1 MKLLTRHPKLRPF
14 VNSIT
19 SIKEPIA
26 LRDLAKLFA
35 APAFIT
41 EPTVVVAG
49 VTDADLVVYERSSGF
64 ILVIQ
69 HKWLTAPESVRE
81 SSSNDERLK
90 EGVNQAMKSRD
101 AFRNDHSLLRNALH
115 LSSSEIIFQIEG
127 AVVSREAEQ
136 TGFLETPAVPI
147 VLESAFVN
155 LWNQSKS
162 LAELWTNLN
171 TRPDHTKAAANFDDT
186 FAKFKLAGYCFIV
199 PVLMKDV
206 PLR

>member
-1 MKLLTRHPKLRPF
+1 
-14 VNSIT
+14 
-19 SIKEPIA
+19 
-26 LRDLAKLFA
+26 
-35 APAFIT
+35 
-41 EPTVVVAG
+41 
-49 VTDADLVVYERSSGF
+49 
-64 ILVIQ
+64 
-69 HKWLTAPESVRE
+69 
-81 SSSNDERLK
+81 
-90 EGVNQAMKSRD
+90 MKSRD
-101 AFRNDHSLLRNALH
+101 AFRNDHSLLSNALH